1 MAAKTIYVAGFLFR
15 RNREEVALVKK
26 NRPQWQAG
34 KFNGIGGH
42 VEPGE
47 TEYAAMV
54 REFKEETGA
63 EIKDWTPVAVLDC
76 GDAVIHFFR
85 SFSGDGVELQT
96 LTDESIEWRSAGRIV
111 YGLDLDDVG
120 NLARIVPNLRW
131 LIPMAADTDQ
141 PFGEIKSGFSS

>member
-15 RNREEVALVKK
+15 RNREEVALVRKEK
-26 NRPQWQAG
+26 PEWQKG
-34 KFNGIGGH
+34 RLNGIGGK

-54 REFKEETGA
+54 REFREETGA

-76 GDAVIHFFR
+76 GDAVVHFFR
-85 SFSGDGVELQT
+85 SDSGDGV
-96 LTDESIEWRSAGRIV
+96 RIFNQN
-111 YGLDLDDVG
+111 DVG
-120 NLARIVPNLRW
+120 EALCFYLTGVITLSSTLIPNLRW
-131 LIPMAADTDQ
+131 LLPMAADTDQ